1 MQKTSAVQKP
11 GVMQRAKTIPPVVYM
26 LIVLIAAFSI
36 LEPNYLAF
44 SNFRNVLIQSTPLMI
59 VAFGQTCIILTQ
71 GTDLSL
77 GAQVSFVTVF
87 TVYLAQMGIILEVA
101 MAISVLCTLVIGAI
115 NGVIVAKGNLPPFIA
130 TYGMQNIV
138 NSISLLLAKGSSI
151 AFPSFTYR
159 LVTETTILM
168 IPLMVWVAVVVFIVV
183 WIILRKTKFGTNM
196 HGLGGNKEAL
206 ALAGINADRYL
217 IQTYAFA
224 GFIAGIAGIITL
236 CRVESGQTT
245 VANGW
250 EFQAVA
256 AALLGGTSLR
266 EGKGGV
272 TGTIFG
278 VLLIQI
284 IKNGLNVVG
293 VTSIYQNAIIGSIV
307 LAAIIIDAVVRY
319 RAEKE

>member
-1 MQKTSAVQKP
+1 MQKTSVAQKS
-11 GVMQRAKTIPPVVYM
+11 GVLQRIKTIPPVVYM
-26 LIVLIAAFSI
+26 LVVLIVVFSI
-36 LEPNYLAF
+36 MEPNYLSF
-44 SNFRNVLIQSTPLMI
+44 SNFRNVLIQATPLMI
-59 VAFGQTCIILTQ
+59 VAFAQTCIILTQ

-87 TVYLAQMGIILEVA
+87 TVYLAQRGIILEVA
-101 MAISVLCTLVIGAI
+101 MLISVICTLLIGAV

-138 NSISLLLAKGSSI
+138 NSISLLLAMGSSI
-151 AFPSFTYR
+151 SFPSFTYR

-168 IPLMVWVAVVVFIVV
+168 IPLMVWVAVLVFIIV
-183 WIILRKTKFGTNM
+183 WIILKKTKFGTNI

-206 ALAGINADRYL
+206 SLAGINPDRYL

-224 GFIAGIAGIITL
+224 GLIAGIAGIITL
-236 CRVESGQTT
+236 CRIESGQTT

-307 LAAIIIDAVVRY
+307 LAAIIIDAVVRF
-319 RAEKE
+319 RSTKE

>member
-1 MQKTSAVQKP
+1 MQKNSFKQTMKRV
-11 GVMQRAKTIPPVVYM
+11 PPVAYM
-26 LIVLIAAFSI
+26 LVIIIVIFSFMD
-36 LEPNYLAF
+36 PHYLSF

-59 VAFGQTCIILTQ
+59 VAFGQTCIVLTQ

-87 TVYLAQMGIILEVA
+87 VVFLAQRGIILEAAMLVA
-101 MAISVLCTLVIGAI
+101 VCCTILIGAI
-115 NGVIVAKGNLPPFIA
+115 NGLIVAKGNIPPFIA

-138 NSISLLLAKGSSI
+138 NSISLLLTAGSSVY
-151 AFPSFTYR
+151 FSSFAYR
-159 LVTETTILM
+159 IVTETTILF
-168 IPLMVWVAVVVFIVV
+168 IPLMVWVAAAVFVIVWVV
-183 WIILRKTKFGTNM
+183 LRKTKFGTNIY
-196 HGLGGNKEAL
+196 GLGGNREAL
-206 ALAGINADRYL
+206 TLAGISPVKCL
-217 IQTYAFA
+217 IKTYAFA
-224 GFIAGIAGIITL
+224 GMIAGIAGIITL
-236 CRVESGQTT
+236 CRVESGQPI

-256 AALLGGTSLR
+256 ATLLGGTSLR

-293 VTSIYQNAIIGSIV
+293 VQSIYQNAIIGSIV
-307 LAAIIIDAVVRY
+307 LAAIIIDAVVRI
-319 RAEKE
+319 RAKE

>member
-1 MQKTSAVQKP
+1 MMEKASVN
-11 GVMQRAKTIPPVVYM
+11 QRLKNIPPVAYM
-26 LIVLIAAFSI
+26 LIVIITVFSFMD
-36 LEPNYLAF
+36 PHYFSF

-59 VAFGQTCIILTQ
+59 LAFGQTCIVLTQ

-87 TVYLAQMGIILEVA
+87 TVFLAQRGIILEVA
-101 MAISVLCTLVIGAI
+101 MIIAVLCTVLIGAI
-115 NGVIVAKGNLPPFIA
+115 NGTIVAKGNIPPFIA

-138 NSISLLLAKGSSI
+138 NSISLLLTAGSSI
-151 AFPSFTYR
+151 YFSSFTYR
-159 LVTETTILM
+159 IVTETTILM
-168 IPLMVWVAVVVFIVV
+168 IPLMVWVAVVVFIIV
-183 WIILRKTKFGTNM
+183 WIVLKKTKFGTNI

-206 ALAGINADRYL
+206 VLAGISPVKCL
-217 IQTYAFA
+217 IKTYAFA

-236 CRVESGQTT
+236 CRVESGQPI
-245 VANGW
+245 VATGW

-256 AALLGGTSLR
+256 ATLLGGSSLR

-284 IKNGLNVVG
+284 IKNGLNVIG
-293 VTSIYQNAIIGSIV
+293 VQSIMQNAIIGSIV
-307 LAAIIIDAVVRY
+307 LAAIIIDAVVRI
-319 RAEKE
+319 RAKE

>member
-1 MQKTSAVQKP
+1 MMEKASVK
-11 GVMQRAKTIPPVVYM
+11 QRLKNIPPVAYM
-26 LIVLIAAFSI
+26 LIVIITVFSFMD
-36 LEPNYLAF
+36 PHYFSF

-59 VAFGQTCIILTQ
+59 LAFGQTCIVLTQ

-87 TVYLAQMGIILEVA
+87 TVFLAQRGIILEVA
-101 MAISVLCTLVIGAI
+101 MIIAVLYTVLIGAI
-115 NGVIVAKGNLPPFIA
+115 NGTIVAKGNIPPFIA

-138 NSISLLLAKGSSI
+138 NSISLLLTAGSSI
-151 AFPSFTYR
+151 YFSSFTYR
-159 LVTETTILM
+159 IVTETTILM
-168 IPLMVWVAVVVFIVV
+168 IPLIVWVAVVVFIIV
-183 WIILRKTKFGTNM
+183 WIVLKKTKFGTNI

-206 ALAGINADRYL
+206 VLAGISPVKCL
-217 IQTYAFA
+217 IKTYAFA

-236 CRVESGQTT
+236 CRVESGQPI
-245 VANGW
+245 VATGW

-256 AALLGGTSLR
+256 ATLLGGSSLR

-284 IKNGLNVVG
+284 IKNGLNVIG
-293 VTSIYQNAIIGSIV
+293 VQSIMQNAIIGSIV
-307 LAAIIIDAVVRY
+307 LAAIIIDAVVRI
-319 RAEKE
+319 RAKE

>member
-1 MQKTSAVQKP
+1 MQKTSAMNRVK
-11 GVMQRAKTIPPVVYM
+11 AIPPVVYM
-26 LIVLIAAFSI
+26 LVVLIVVFSI

-87 TVYLAQMGIILEVA
+87 TVYMAQRGIPLEVA
-101 MAISVLCTLVIGAI
+101 MIISVICTVIIGI
-115 NGVIVAKGNLPPFIA
+115 VNGVVVAKGNIPPFIA

-138 NSISLLLAKGSSI
+138 NSISLLLAAGSSI
-151 AFPSFTYR
+151 SFASFTYR
-159 LVTETTILM
+159 LVTETTILF
-168 IPLMVWVAVVVFIVV
+168 IPLMVWVAVIVFIVV
-183 WIILRKTKFGTNM
+183 WLVLKKTKFGTNI
-196 HGLGGNKEAL
+196 HGLGGNREAL
-206 ALAGINADRYL
+206 TLAGINPVRYL

-224 GFIAGIAGIITL
+224 GLIAGIAGIITL

-272 TGTIFG
+272 SGTIFG

-284 IKNGLNVVG
+284 IKNGLNVIG
-293 VTSIYQNAIIGSIV
+293 VQSIYQNAIIGSIV

-319 RAEKE
+319 RSKE